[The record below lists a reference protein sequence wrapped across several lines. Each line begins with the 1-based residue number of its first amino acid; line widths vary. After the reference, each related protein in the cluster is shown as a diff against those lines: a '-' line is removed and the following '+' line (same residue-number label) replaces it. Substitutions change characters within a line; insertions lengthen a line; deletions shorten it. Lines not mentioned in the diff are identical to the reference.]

1 MYKLNG
7 DLFEDYP
14 GELNE
19 IFSNAE
25 FSHGEP
31 VNPIYVLD
39 TLSDEFIELWRHD
52 VENCQTRPEHP

>member
-19 IFSNAE
+19 ILSNAE
-25 FSHGEP
+25 FSQGEP
-31 VNPIYVLD
+31 VDPIYVLD
-39 TLSDEFIELWRHD
+39 TLTDEFIEIWRHD
-52 VENCQTRPEHP
+52 VENY